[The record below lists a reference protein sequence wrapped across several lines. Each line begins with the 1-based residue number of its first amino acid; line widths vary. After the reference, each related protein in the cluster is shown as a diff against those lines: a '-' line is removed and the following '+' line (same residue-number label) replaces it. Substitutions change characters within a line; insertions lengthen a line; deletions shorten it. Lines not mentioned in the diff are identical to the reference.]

1 MKRTGMVLLAG
12 ICCMLIAQSAWALS
26 SGAIST
32 DRFGYTGV
40 VKRFDTLDDAQNGVN
55 QVGTDI
61 EIGNR
66 DLSLYVVNDYSDFN
80 TDYNIMMGSW
90 WYTTDPDGRSG
101 WGNTRGN
108 SGRGY
113 VQLYDT
119 DGSTDTSVE
128 MSFGNNDGSYWRDFN
143 LSLSGGGADYSND
156 YARFWLDYQGGGA
169 DMVKYHSY
177 DLNLTASGLE
187 GAEISPGWIEA
198 ANHPT
203 SVTGNYSGIFENVST
218 SYTQNNGF
226 YTFDLALDMENW
238 AWANRDD
245 LVGDEFSDSYFAA
258 AAATEPIPEPG
269 TFVLFGIGIAGWFVS
284 RRVRASG
291 K

>member
-1 MKRTGMVLLAG
+1 MKRTVMSLLTG
-12 ICCMLIAQSAWALS
+12 ISCLLIAQSAWALP

-32 DRFGYTGV
+32 DRFGYTGI
-40 VKRFDTLDDAQNGVN
+40 VKRFDTLSDAQNGTN
-55 QVGTDI
+55 QVGSDI

-66 DLSLYVVNDYSDFN
+66 DLSLYVVNDYADYDS
-80 TDYNIMMGSW
+80 DYNVMMGSW
-90 WYTTDPDGRSG
+90 WYSTEGSAG

-113 VQLYDT
+113 VQVYDT
-119 DGSTDTSVE
+119 DGSTDTSVD
-128 MSFGNNDGSYWRDFN
+128 MSFGNNDGTYWQDFS
-143 LSLSGGGADYSND
+143 LSVSGGGADYGNSF
-156 YARFWLDYQGGGA
+156 ARFWVDYQGGGA

-187 GAEISPGWIEA
+187 GTETSPGWIEA
-198 ANHPT
+198 DNHPT
-203 SVTGNYSGIFENVST
+203 SVTGNFSGLFENVST

-245 LVGDEFSDSYFAA
+245 LDPYDFSDSYFAA
-258 AAATEPIPEPG
+258 AGMEPVPEPG
-269 TFVLFGIGIAGWFVS
+269 TFVLFGLGIGGWIVS
-284 RRVRASG
+284 RRFRGSG